1 MDWRFDGLTALVSIA
16 AGKAADLVV
25 LAGNRAKNIDDVER
39 VETVFK
45 DGVGYDPAWRQAAP
59 VLDFSF
65 PPNTRMQRTRVRSPL
80 MRSPLGGLG
89 SYAL

>member
-25 LAGNRAKNIDDVER
+25 LAGNRAKNIDDGER

-45 DGVGYDPAWRQAAP
+45 DGVDYDPAK
-59 VLDFSF
+59 
-65 PPNTRMQRTRVRSPL
+65 L
-80 MRSPLGGLG
+80 MRSVASLLLSFCSLAG
-89 SYAL
+89 SRESACCWPSGR